1 MNKYVVTRVSPGKKL
16 DMPVETEY
24 DLTGNQML
32 IKGKQLVYEHYKNE
46 GLSILKEFGHTFVN
60 VVPRYAIIV
69 IAIDAGYGLGIV
81 KYDAFIVKQIK

>member
-1 MNKYVVTRVSPGKKL
+1 
-16 DMPVETEY
+16 MPVETEY